1 MDVLIL
7 CSGYLH
13 HFPFLEEDLKLK
25 THNRLYPP
33 SLYKGVVWENNNNL
47 FYLGM
52 QDQFHTFNMFDA
64 QAWFV
69 RDVILNKINL
79 PTSEKISQDID
90 KWVKREESLED
101 PYQMIDFQ
109 TDYCVDLVKDTDYPK
124 IDFELIKK
132 HFYDWEHDKEDN
144 ILTYRDKSFSSPVT
158 GSVGPSH
165 HTTWLEAMDDSMK
178 TYLST
183 K

>member
-1 MDVLIL
+1 MLWL
-7 CSGYLH
+7 SSS
-13 HFPFLEEDLKLK
+13 FSFLEEDLKLK

-79 PTSEKISQDID
+79 PSSEKISQDID
-90 KWVKREESLED
+90 KWVKREESL
-101 PYQMIDFQ
+101 
-109 TDYCVDLVKDTDYPK
+109 K
-124 IDFELIKK
+124 ILIK
-132 HFYDWEHDKEDN
+132 
-144 ILTYRDKSFSSPVT
+144 
-158 GSVGPSH
+158 
-165 HTTWLEAMDDSMK
+165 
-178 TYLST
+178 
-183 K
+183 

>member
-1 MDVLIL
+1 M
-7 CSGYLH
+7 
-13 HFPFLEEDLKLK
+13 
-25 THNRLYPP
+25 
-33 SLYKGVVWENNNNL
+33 
-47 FYLGM
+47 
-52 QDQFHTFNMFDA
+52 
-64 QAWFV
+64 
-69 RDVILNKINL
+69 
-79 PTSEKISQDID
+79 
-90 KWVKREESLED
+90 KREESLED

-165 HTTWLEAMDDSMK
+165 HTTWLEAMDDTMK